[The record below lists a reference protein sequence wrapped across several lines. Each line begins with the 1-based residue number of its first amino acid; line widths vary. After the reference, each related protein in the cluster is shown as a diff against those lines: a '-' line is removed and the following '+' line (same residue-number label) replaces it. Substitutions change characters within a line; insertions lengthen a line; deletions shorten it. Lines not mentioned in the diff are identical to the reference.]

1 VPNRF
6 YFHVEN
12 PSPELDP
19 EGTELPSIK
28 EARSQA
34 IALLGE
40 MLQDADSGSLWD
52 GAIWRVWV
60 TDGPE
65 GSGRV
70 VIAVQVAAST

>member
-19 EGTELPSIK
+19 EGTEPAGIK

-60 TDGPE
+60 TDAPE
-65 GSGRV
+65 GGGRV